1 MLLTPPNKSQMRT
14 KVRRMNS
21 SIPVTTVAKYTIA
34 VTTIAKYAVCPSQAY
49 SELVLGKKIQE
60 FTDAMNLGQFYH
72 DVRCRFNQEVRRPG
86 LNYTSLGKEE
96 LFRKSIYKTYHY
108 AEILNFSSALGD
120 YVKTLDNRIHDEI
133 TKHDKFP
140 LLESEFSL
148 QSETHNLAGRLD
160 ALVDYNNSAIPWD
173 YKTHNDPIFYEYNE
187 IQILLYCLLLEENN
201 YICNYK
207 KPKFGI
213 IDYVDIGQ
221 QKQVEFNSSNRKR
234 ILTLLDTIDKMIITK
249 DIPSLFQCKY
259 YQYDGNC
266 IHCSNLSCE
275 VSA

>member
-1 MLLTPPNKSQMRT
+1 MEMKEKSREETIMS
-14 KVRRMNS
+14 KY
-21 SIPVTTVAKYTIA
+21 IP
-34 VTTIAKYAVCPSQAY
+34 VTTIAKYTVCPSHVY
-49 SELVLGKKIQE
+49 SDLVLGKKIYE
-60 FTDAMNLGQFYH
+60 FTDAMNLGQYYH
-72 DVRCRFNQEVRRPG
+72 DVRCRFNDQINR
-86 LNYTSLGKEE
+86 NIANTSFEKER
-96 LFRKSIYKTYHY
+96 LFRDSIYKTFHY
-108 AEILNFSSALGD
+108 AEISNFSSSLVD
-120 YVKTLDNRIHDEI
+120 YVKTLDNRIHEEI

-148 QSETHNLAGRLD
+148 QSETRNLAGRLD